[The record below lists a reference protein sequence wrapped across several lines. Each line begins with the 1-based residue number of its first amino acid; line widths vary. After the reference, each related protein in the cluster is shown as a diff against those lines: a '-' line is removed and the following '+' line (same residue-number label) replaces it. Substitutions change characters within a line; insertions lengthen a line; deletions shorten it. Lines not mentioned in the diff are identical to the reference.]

1 METPPTHIR
10 DFELGIRSL
19 WWGLTLMSVECRDC
33 LDGLIVLK
41 QRCGRGRD
49 GALCLGR

>member
-1 METPPTHIR
+1 MECSPPTRIR

-33 LDGLIVLK
+33 LGMD
-41 QRCGRGRD
+41 
-49 GALCLGR
+49 